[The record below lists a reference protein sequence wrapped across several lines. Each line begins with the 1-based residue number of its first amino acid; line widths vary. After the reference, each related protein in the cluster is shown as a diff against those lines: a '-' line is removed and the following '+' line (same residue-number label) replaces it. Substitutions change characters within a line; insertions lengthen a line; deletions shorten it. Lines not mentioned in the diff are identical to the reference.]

1 MSPTKTTVPIDPVKP
16 LTLAPGEIQFFQKYG
31 FLVIPGLLTENAVTP
46 LHDEVMEVMQLIG
59 LAMDKLK
66 QTTEYLAGRRVDAL
80 VNSPRLR
87 QVATQLLGGPSSL
100 YLPFTAVKGTG
111 GGRFHF
117 HQDNQYT
124 RLDGPA
130 LNLWTALTPMSP
142 ENGCLQIV
150 PGSHLN
156 GTLDSIESG
165 DGDEHRKVPMEPD
178 DFLPVR
184 LRPGDCVAFTRLTVH
199 GSGPNLLP
207 IPRVAYAV
215 QFHRDDV
222 NWLDRKTGQW
232 KSLKQFPP
240 RSLTPVQ
247 SLRTPTSKTDGH

>member
-31 FLVIPGLLTENAVTP
+31 FLVIPGLLADNAVTP

-124 RLDGPA
+124 R
-130 LNLWTALTPMSP
+130 
-142 ENGCLQIV
+142 IV